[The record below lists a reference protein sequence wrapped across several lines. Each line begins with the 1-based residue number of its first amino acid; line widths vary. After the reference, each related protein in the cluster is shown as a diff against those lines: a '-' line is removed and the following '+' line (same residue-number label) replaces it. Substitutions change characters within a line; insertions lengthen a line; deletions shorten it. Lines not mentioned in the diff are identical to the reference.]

1 MMQIHQ
7 KFGGKHMKTKR
18 ILSLVPV
25 LSLLAALFAGCGS
38 QPAVSGDS
46 KSASAD
52 GDGKAAA

>member
-1 MMQIHQ
+1 
-7 KFGGKHMKTKR
+7 MKTKR
-18 ILSLVPV
+18 ILSLLPV

-38 QPAVSGDS
+38 QSAVSGGS

>member
-1 MMQIHQ
+1 
-7 KFGGKHMKTKR
+7 MKTKR